1 MSRMLR
7 IFRWG
12 IERYARFL
20 YYRFI
25 GNKKMV
31 KLDYLSP
38 VGLGPVRKGQFIEFS
53 REEGCIWGMA
63 YLCNVGGQHSIGIAA
78 EDIDIYGSGMM
89 WEK

>member
-1 MSRMLR
+1 MLR
-7 IFRWG
+7 ILRRFRWG
-12 IERYARFL
+12 IERYVRFL

-38 VGLGPVRKGQFIEFS
+38 VGLAPVCKGDLIQYSHEDGGVFGYS
-53 REEGCIWGMA
+53 
-63 YLCNVGGQHSIGIAA
+63 YLGNIHGKDSIGVAA

-89 WEK
+89 FEK